1 MDGDLVS
8 TTCDEGWPHAEAFL
22 TLVDVEE
29 LGEKAMARATGA
41 MIGAG
46 SPRALHAR
54 RVEPDPIVSRL
65 WPLVE
70 MRRAMTKGACAW
82 GDFVRWMR
90 DLTPEAMMFID
101 HNVDEAVMAH
111 LRRAYEIVLE
121 RMPTVPAARGE
132 VN

>member
-29 LGEKAMARATGA
+29 LGE
-41 MIGAG
+41 
-46 SPRALHAR
+46 RALK
-54 RVEPDPIVSRL
+54 RVPNPIPIGYQPKRDPIASKL

-82 GDFVRWMR
+82 GDFVRWMH

-101 HNVDEAVMAH
+101 HNVAEEVMAH